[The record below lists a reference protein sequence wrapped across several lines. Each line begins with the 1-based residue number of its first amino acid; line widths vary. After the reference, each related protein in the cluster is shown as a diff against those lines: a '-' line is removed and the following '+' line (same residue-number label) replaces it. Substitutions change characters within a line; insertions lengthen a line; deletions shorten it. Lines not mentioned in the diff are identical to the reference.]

1 MKLHIT
7 ENVLNQIVIPLGKKW
22 LAAYDT
28 EQSGFAAIKTES
40 GAMSYVVMYRDHEGR
55 KKQEK
60 LATVGSISAQAARS
74 LARNRLENL
83 TQQKALM
90 PQVRHSVRC
99 PTLADYFYAG
109 YLPIV
114 QANSR
119 SHETHASLFRNHVND
134 QLGEKRLDE
143 VSEEDI
149 LHFKLHLEHKLVA
162 GGRWPEQ
169 ATKTLAEGTVTRI
182 LILVRHLFN
191 VAIRDKAVSLTHNP
205 TYVVQLKTSRTVKGR
220 FLTPEQLRR
229 LLDACRQSQNTDLA
243 EIIPVMGGAGLR
255 RENVLAMEW
264 GWLDWEAGTLTV
276 PAEHDKAKKG
286 FCIHLSQ
293 GVLGILRQRDG
304 NGSRWVFPSPKT
316 GLPYCTCR
324 GAWVVAC
331 SRARLEGL
339 RMHDLRHTYAS
350 LMLESGADIIDVK
363 NALAHTQL
371 KTTEVY
377 LHLRDARK
385 RETANAAALATGLFA

>member
-7 ENVLNQIVIPLGKKW
+7 ENVLNQIVIPLGEKW

-60 LATVGSISAQAARS
+60 LAKVGSISAQAARS

-229 LLDACRQSQNTDLA
+229 LLDACRQSQKPTWPRLFRSW
-243 EIIPVMGGAGLR
+243 GGLGYAVRMCWRWSGDGL
-255 RENVLAMEW
+255 
-264 GWLDWEAGTLTV
+264 
-276 PAEHDKAKKG
+276 
-286 FCIHLSQ
+286 
-293 GVLGILRQRDG
+293 
-304 NGSRWVFPSPKT
+304 T
-316 GLPYCTCR
+316 G
-324 GAWVVAC
+324 
-331 SRARLEGL
+331 
-339 RMHDLRHTYAS
+339 
-350 LMLESGADIIDVK
+350 K
-363 NALAHTQL
+363 LAH
-371 KTTEVY
+371 
-377 LHLRDARK
+377 
-385 RETANAAALATGLFA
+385 